1 MKINKSIAAIALAA
15 SFAAVSCNDQPDAF
29 VQADGVPVLHYIRYA
44 DRDIVITE
52 AFLEETVCLV
62 GDNLRSI
69 NQLFF
74 NDQKAILNTSYMTDN
89 TLLVTVPKNM
99 PSEQTDKI
107 YMITAAKDTVTA
119 DFKVL
124 PPAPIIKSMSN
135 EWAKQGTVASIYGDY
150 FIGDVEVEVP
160 YGKVAKED
168 LKVIS
173 KSEIQVKIP
182 VTAIEGKIKV
192 TTPSG
197 VAASSFHY
205 RDSRGIITDFDGA
218 SNASSTTGIVP
229 QGWNIKVQYK
239 SEGGVDGNYV
249 ELGPGSAPL
258 ADDSWNEEYKLPF
271 WCGNWNGDP
280 MSITWGAGVP
290 ICNVIDM
297 SNFTNMSFKM
307 EVCIPESNPWSACSM
322 QIIFASAERVANDSW
337 QNNTYIHTGANGGLD
352 LCRAL
357 WTPWAETGS
366 YHTGGEWVTLT
377 IPMTDFIYN
386 ADGTKGLVPLQSA
399 NDFASLIIWPW
410 NGGVSGTECT
420 PIFRYDNIRVV
431 PNK

>member
-29 VQADGVPVLHYIRYA
+29 VQADGVPTLHYIRYA

-52 AFLEETVCLV
+52 AFLEESVCLV

-150 FIGDVEVEVP
+150 FIGDVEVEFP
-160 YGKVAKED
+160 NGKVAKED

-218 SNASSTTGIVP
+218 GNASSTTGIVP

-290 ICNVIDM
+290 VCNVIDM
-297 SNFTNMSFKM
+297 SDFTNMSFNM

-337 QNNTYIHTGANGGLD
+337 QNNTYIHTGADGGLD

-357 WTPWAETGS
+357 WTPWADTGS
-366 YHTGGEWVTLT
+366 FHTGGEWITLT
-377 IPMTDFIYN
+377 IPFTDFVYN
-386 ADGTKGLVPLQSA
+386 ADGTKGIVPLQSA

-410 NGGVSGTECT
+410 KGGVSGAECT

>member
-29 VQADGVPVLHYIRYA
+29 VQADGVPTLHYIRYA

-52 AFLEETVCLV
+52 AFLEESVCLV

-150 FIGDVEVEVP
+150 FIGDVEVEFP
-160 YGKVAKED
+160 NGKVAKED

-205 RDSRGIITDFDGA
+205 RDSRGIITDFDGDG
-218 SNASSTTGIVP
+218 NASSTTGIVP

-258 ADDSWNEEYKLPF
+258 ADDEWNEEYKLPF

-290 ICNVIDM
+290 VCNVIDM
-297 SNFTNMSFKM
+297 SDFTNMSFKM

-337 QNNTYIHTGANGGLD
+337 QNNTYIHTGADGGLD

-357 WTPWAETGS
+357 WTPWADTGS
-366 YHTGGEWVTLT
+366 FHTGGEWITLT
-377 IPMTDFIYN
+377 IPFTDFVYN
-386 ADGTKGLVPLQSA
+386 ADGTKGIVPLQSA

-410 NGGVSGTECT
+410 KGGVSGAECT